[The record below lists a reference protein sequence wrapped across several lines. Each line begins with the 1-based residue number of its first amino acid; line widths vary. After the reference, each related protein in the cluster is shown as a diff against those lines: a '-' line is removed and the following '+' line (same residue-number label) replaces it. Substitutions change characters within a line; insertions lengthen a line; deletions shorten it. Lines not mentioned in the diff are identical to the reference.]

1 MDISNDNIL
10 LSRCANKIKKMWKK
24 YTYTIGLKK
33 IYTYVKSTLTK
44 DDLQEL
50 TNKCKS
56 INNMCSGDGAGLLG
70 GCLVDILLSKYF
82 KEKFTDNYQELHV
95 GESDMRICDVNLSLK
110 KINGNPP

>member
-1 MDISNDNIL
+1 V
-10 LSRCANKIKKMWKK
+10 KK

-33 IYTYVKSTLTK
+33 IYTYVKPLTK

-82 KEKFTDNYQELHV
+82 KEKFTDNYFMSGKATCEYATL
-95 GESDMRICDVNLSLK
+95 ICR
-110 KINGNPP
+110 

>member
-1 MDISNDNIL
+1 V
-10 LSRCANKIKKMWKK
+10 KK
-24 YTYTIGLKK
+24 Y
-33 IYTYVKSTLTK
+33 IYDWVEEDLHLRKTTLTK

-82 KEKFTDNYQELHV
+82 KEKVHRQLPRTSCRGKRHAN
-95 GESDMRICDVNLSLK
+95 MRR
-110 KINGNPP
+110 

>member
-1 MDISNDNIL
+1 VL
-10 LSRCANKIKKMWKK
+10 IKKKNVEIHIYDWVE
-24 YTYTIGLKK
+24 K

-95 GESDMRICDVNLSLK
+95 ERHANMRR
-110 KINGNPP
+110 